1 MLFRLLVVVVRDCV
15 ITLSE
20 IAHDV
25 RNDLDEVLLAM
36 VCTVYNGNIYIR
48 SRFSLK
54 VVVSELCIHV
64 RVVEKTS

>member
-1 MLFRLLVVVVRDCV
+1 M

-25 RNDLDEVLLAM
+25 TNDLDEVLLAM
-36 VCTVYNGNIYIR
+36 VCTVYNGNIDNR

-54 VVVSELCIHV
+54 VGVSELCIHV

>member
-1 MLFRLLVVVVRDCV
+1 M

-20 IAHDV
+20 TAHDV
-25 RNDLDEVLLAM
+25 GNDLDEVLLAM
-36 VCTVYNGNIYIR
+36 VYTVYNGNIYNR

-54 VVVSELCIHV
+54 VVVSELRIHV